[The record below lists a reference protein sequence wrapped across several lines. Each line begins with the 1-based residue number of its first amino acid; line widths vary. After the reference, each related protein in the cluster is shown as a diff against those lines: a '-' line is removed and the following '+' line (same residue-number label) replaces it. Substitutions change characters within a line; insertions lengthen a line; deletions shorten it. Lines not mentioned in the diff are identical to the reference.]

1 MIRNH
6 KGEPVETNVHPGDDV
21 IQVVLVFNQAEGFE
35 EWLDQ
40 RGWMLAKLP
49 AEMQD
54 PDDLP
59 IYMCTPTNKTW
70 EEIAHGQ

>member
-6 KGEPVETNVHPGDDV
+6 KGEPVETNVQSGDTA
-21 IQVVLVFNQAEGFE
+21 IQVVLAFNQVQGFE

-40 RGWMLAKLP
+40 RGWMLTKLP

-54 PDDLP
+54 EDDLP
-59 IYMCTPTNKTW
+59 AYICTPTNKTW
-70 EEIAHGQ
+70 EAIAHGQ